1 MLRQQYVAAT
11 LGLSLLFGAALG
23 RAADKSPARGEER
36 RGADAPE
43 PTDPEAFLKSKGLK
57 RSDPFVVLADESD
70 FIKKVAG
77 LDKLKKDVVE
87 TQKKENLAARDLAAK
102 KQQIIDLLKMRAAI
116 SDQLAQTNTAN
127 RHNQL
132 VAQHN
137 QLADRLNLLNEE
149 VADHAEPTEIE
160 KEANKAREAYAG
172 RVLESREQYGRLL
185 VKYAALAAEERVGQM
200 IDAYNA
206 AHERKLKLGPAVGLL
221 SSERKLQKF
230 EETVLSDAIDIRR
243 GPSGLWEIS
252 VVINGKEPQ
261 IIFLDTGASIVSLPY
276 QTAKAVGLTP
286 SGNAPVQKFQVA
298 DGRTVEAKMV
308 VADSIRVGKFVV
320 EKVDVSVAPADLRDA
335 PALLGQSFLKHF
347 TYKIDTA
354 NSKLVMT
361 KVDAAPTGAG
371 STTTKPKTTSN

>member
-1 MLRQQYVAAT
+1 
-11 LGLSLLFGAALG
+11 
-23 RAADKSPARGEER
+23 
-36 RGADAPE
+36 
-43 PTDPEAFLKSKGLK
+43 
-57 RSDPFVVLADESD
+57 
-70 FIKKVAG
+70 
-77 LDKLKKDVVE
+77 
-87 TQKKENLAARDLAAK
+87 
-102 KQQIIDLLKMRAAI
+102 
-116 SDQLAQTNTAN
+116 LAQSNTVN

-132 VAQHN
+132 VAQSN

-149 VADHAEPTEIE
+149 VADHDEPTAIE
-160 KEANKAREAYAG
+160 KEANKSREVYAE
-172 RVLESREQYGRLL
+172 RVLELREQYGRLQA
-185 VKYAALAAEERVGQM
+185 KYTALAAEARVAQM

-206 AHERKLKLGPAVGLL
+206 AHERKLKLGPATALQ

-230 EETVLSDAIDIRR
+230 EESVLSDAIDIRR
-243 GPSGLWEIS
+243 GTSGLWEVS

-276 QTAKAVGLTP
+276 QTATAVGLKP
-286 SGNAPVQKFQVA
+286 SDTAPVQKFQVA

-361 KVDAAPTGAG
+361 KVDAAAAGAG
-371 STTTKPKTTSN
+371 STTTKPKSTSN